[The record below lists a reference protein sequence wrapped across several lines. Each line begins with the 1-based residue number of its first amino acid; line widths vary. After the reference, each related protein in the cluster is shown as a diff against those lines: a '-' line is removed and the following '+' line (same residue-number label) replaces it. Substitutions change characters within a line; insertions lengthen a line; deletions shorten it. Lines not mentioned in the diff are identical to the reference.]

1 MLIKLIIYYTDN
13 TLIADVEAK
22 KSSFDNIALVNI
34 LSKNNINTY
43 EKVKSIGKGIN
54 KYMLVD
60 LDTGYMVANKDNIKD
75 CENYFNDHIDEF
87 EKIKKLRWYE
97 QLKENYKKI
106 CNEGTLFE

>member
-54 KYMLVD
+54 KYMFVD

>member
-13 TLIADVEAK
+13 ALITDVEAK
-22 KSSFDNIALVNI
+22 KSSFENIALVNM
-34 LSKNNINTY
+34 LSKKNINTY
-43 EKVKSIGKGIN
+43 EQITNIGKGIY
-54 KYMLVD
+54 KYILVD
-60 LDTGYMVANKDNIKD
+60 LDTGFMVANKNTIEE

-97 QLKENYKKI
+97 ELKENYKKI

>member
-13 TLIADVEAK
+13 ALITDVEAK
-22 KSSFDNIALVNI
+22 KTSFENIALVNI
-34 LSKNNINTY
+34 LSKNNIQAY
-43 EKVKSIGKGIN
+43 EKVKSIN
-54 KYMLVD
+54 KDIYKYILVD
-60 LDTGYMVANKDNIKD
+60 LDTGFMVANKDSIKD

-97 QLKENYKKI
+97 DLKENYKKI